1 MRFPFIPA
9 ALIASLAFAVVN
21 PASAQSTHTENT
33 FKLDESSSRP
43 KASIEQVDW
52 LVGDWVGTAF
62 GNRFEEVWNPA
73 SAGTM
78 VGFFKLYNDQGVVF
92 YELLVLEEEEG
103 SLSLKVKHFGA
114 NFHAWESKEDF
125 VNFKLV
131 KIEPDAIHFS
141 GLSFY
146 RDGPDKINGY
156 IVMKGKEGAVR
167 EEPLIYKRR
176 K

>member
-1 MRFPFIPA
+1 MRYL
-9 ALIASLAFAVVN
+9 LISTVLITLFACRLVSPV
-21 PASAQSTHTENT
+21 SAQSAHTENT
-33 FKLDESSSRP
+33 FKLDESSPRP
-43 KASIEQVDW
+43 KASIEQASW
-52 LVGDWVGTAF
+52 LVGNWVGTAF

-78 VGFFKLYNDQGVVF
+78 VGFFKLYNDEGVVF

-125 VNFKLV
+125 TNFKLV
-131 KIEPDAIHFS
+131 KIEPNAIHFS

-146 RDGPDKINGY
+146 RAGPDKISAY
-156 IVMKGKEGAVR
+156 IVMKGKDGAVS
-167 EEPLIYKRR
+167 EEPLNYERR
-176 K
+176 